1 VLRRS
6 SATTD
11 DALRR
16 VFTEQV
22 RAVYAFLSYSV
33 DAATAEDLT
42 SATFERV
49 VRSWHRFDPERG
61 NERTWI
67 LAIARNLLTDHFRR
81 QGRAEAVSTDEHPG
95 LLEHLG
101 APDPGLERSLS
112 VEELRRWLAPLGVRE
127 REILAL
133 RYGADLE
140 GVEIARMLDLTPANV
155 HQILSR
161 SLRRLRELAAA
172 KPAEDQPQRSTGRST
187 GSSR

>member
-1 VLRRS
+1 M
-6 SATTD
+6 
-11 DALRR
+11 
-16 VFTEQV
+16 
-22 RAVYAFLSYSV
+22 YAFLAYSV

-49 VRSWHRFDPERG
+49 VRSWERFDPERG
-61 NERTWI
+61 SERTWI
-67 LAIARNLLTDHFRR
+67 LAIARNLLTDHYRR
-81 QGRAEAVSTDEHPG
+81 AGRAESVSTDERPE
-95 LLEHLG
+95 LLEG
-101 APDPGLERSLS
+101 VGGPDAALDSPLS
-112 VEELRRWLAPLGVRE
+112 VEQLKEWLRPLGERE

-161 SLRRLRELAAA
+161 SLRRLRELAQAGEG
-172 KPAEDQPQRSTGRST
+172 AEGQRQRSTGRST